1 MHIPRHYCIPL
12 NCILVLLK
20 VFNGNILRS
29 ETNCWLCTSEPCVS
43 CGVHWFIG
51 SLLCLRETLPS
62 EVLPQQ
68 QPGTLGEKNATQLLS
83 KEAQNSEDLCCPTA
97 QSSQGTSATSNT
109 QVKTSV

>member
-1 MHIPRHYCIPL
+1 METFSGVRRIAGFV
-12 NCILVLLK
+12 LVSP
-20 VFNGNILRS
+20 VY
-29 ETNCWLCTSEPCVS
+29 PV
-43 CGVHWFIG
+43 VFIG
-51 SLLCLRETLPS
+51 SLVPCLCLRETLLF